1 MCFLERRI
9 IAMKSLLHKP
19 LLSAVSILE
28 FLVIVA
34 ALASAIMAQEI
45 QGKVSGARA
54 GTVVYVDWISGKDF
68 KGQGKH
74 VTMDQKGMTF
84 RPHSLV
90 VLRGTTVDFLNSDA
104 VGHNVYWKS
113 VGGDKSKGNNM
124 GTWPQGQ
131 TKSFVFWDAGAVPLL
146 CNVHTEMSGYIFVV
160 PTPYYALTKA
170 DGSFDI
176 KGVPQGHLTLKTMG
190 GGASKSKQV
199 DVGAGITN
207 VEL

>member
-1 MCFLERRI
+1 
-9 IAMKSLLHKP
+9 MKSLLHKP
-19 LLSAVSILE
+19 LLSVLE
-28 FLVIVA
+28 FFVIVT
-34 ALASAIMAQEI
+34 ALAGISMAQEI

-90 VLRGTTVDFLNSDA
+90 VLRGTTVVVLRGTTVDFLNSDA

-113 VGGDKSKGNNM
+113 VGGDRSKGNNL

-131 TKSFVFWDAGAVPLL
+131 TKSYTFWDAGVVPLL
-146 CNVHTEMSGYIFVV
+146 CNVHLEMSGYIYVV
-160 PTPYYALTKA
+160 PTPFYALTKA
-170 DGSFDI
+170 DGSFVI
-176 KGVPQGHLTLKTMG
+176 KGVPQGHLTLRTMG
-190 GGASKSKQV
+190 GGASKSKDV

-207 VEL
+207 VQL

>member
-1 MCFLERRI
+1 
-9 IAMKSLLHKP
+9 MKSLLHKS
-19 LLSAVSILE
+19 LLSVLSVSAL
-28 FLVIVA
+28 LVTVA
-34 ALASAIMAQEI
+34 ALASVSMAQEI

-54 GTVVYVDWISGKDF
+54 GTVVYVDWISGKDY
-68 KGQGKH
+68 KGEGKH

-113 VGGDKSKGNNM
+113 VGGDKSKANNM

-131 TKSFVFWDAGAVPLL
+131 TKSYKFWDAGAVSLL
-146 CNVHTEMSGYIFVV
+146 CNVHPEMSGYIYVV
-160 PTPYYALTKA
+160 PTPFYALTKA
-170 DGSFDI
+170 DGSFVI
-176 KGVPQGHLTLKTMG
+176 KGAPQGHLTLKTMG
-190 GGASKSKQV
+190 GGASKSKEV

-207 VEL
+207 VQF

>member
-1 MCFLERRI
+1 
-9 IAMKSLLHKP
+9 MKSLLHKP
-19 LLSAVSILE
+19 LLSVLE
-28 FLVIVA
+28 FFVIVT
-34 ALASAIMAQEI
+34 ALAGVSMAQEI

-54 GTVVYVDWISGKDF
+54 GTVVYVDWISGKDY

-113 VGGDKSKGNNM
+113 VGGDRSKGNNL

-131 TKSFVFWDAGAVPLL
+131 TKSYTFWDAGVVPLL
-146 CNVHTEMSGYIFVV
+146 CNVHLEMSGYIYVV
-160 PTPYYALTKA
+160 PTPFYALTKA
-170 DGSFDI
+170 DGSFAI
-176 KGVPQGHLTLKTMG
+176 RGVPQGRLTLRTMG
-190 GGASKSKQV
+190 GGASKSKDV

-207 VEL
+207 VQF